1 MKRVKALAA
10 MSMAAV
16 LTFSMSMSAF
26 AAEGFDAAYYAA
38 QNPDV
43 VAAVGMEPAALE
55 LHYET
60 FGRAEGRAANPQDV
74 VGQTTA
80 AGIVGLE
87 QFDAEYYAAQNP
99 DVAAVYGT
107 DALSLYLH
115 YMNFGAAEGRAPSAA
130 AKASADAAKKA
141 SDSSENPYARFAS
154 STSSS
159 SHKSSKRS
167 SSKSESSSE
176 TSGTDSGTTQQHQL
190 SYTSNDDGTHNV
202 ECSVTDCTEGH
213 AQDNVACDIW
223 SYTEAAS
230 VGTHTKTCSD
240 CGYETTESCTV
251 GYTDKTQTQ
260 HTKCCAVCGAEDAA
274 PESHTYSNGVC
285 SVCGYECD
293 HQWDNGAC
301 TNCTMTCTHSDFT
314 YTSDNSG
321 NHTPT
326 CGICGQE
333 QSPAACSYGSW
344 EKVDN
349 SNHKKT
355 CSDCGHEETAAHDWN
370 ASTGKCN
377 DCGAE
382 CEHNW
387 SDESGTCGTCSYEC
401 THGATESGNTC
412 ETCGKTLD

>member
-60 FGRAEGRAANPQDV
+60 FGRAEGRAANPQNIA
-74 VGQTTA
+74 GQTT

-190 SYTSNDDGTHNV
+190 SYTNNGDGTHNV
-202 ECSVTDCTEGH
+202 ECSRTDCTEGH
-213 AQDNVACDIW
+213 AQDNVACDSW

-230 VGTHTKTCSD
+230 VSTHTKTCSD

-260 HTKCCAVCGAEDAA
+260 HTKCCTVCGAEDAA
-274 PESHTYSNGVC
+274 PESHTYSGGVC

-293 HQWDNGAC
+293 HQWNGGDC
-301 TNCTMTCTHSDFT
+301 TNCSMTCSHGDYT
-314 YTSDNSG
+314 YASDNSG

-333 QSPAACSYGSW
+333 QSSESCTYGDW
-344 EKVDN
+344 ESKDADE
-349 SNHKKT
+349 HQHT
-355 CSDCGHEETAAHDWN
+355 CGKCGHEATASHGGW
-370 ASTGKCN
+370 SQGKCG
-377 DCGAE
+377 DCG
-382 CEHNW
+382 
-387 SDESGTCGTCSYEC
+387 YEC
-401 THGATESGNTC
+401 THDGETAGASCSVCG
-412 ETCGKTLD
+412 ETVPTAD